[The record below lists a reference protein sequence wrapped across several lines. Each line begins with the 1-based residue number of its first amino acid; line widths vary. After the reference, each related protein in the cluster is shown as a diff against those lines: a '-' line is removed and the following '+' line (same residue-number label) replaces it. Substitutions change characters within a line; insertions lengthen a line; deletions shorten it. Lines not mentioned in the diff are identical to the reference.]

1 MSRSV
6 PEAYF
11 VDLIRIE
18 GDPKEY
24 YVLRDGQGNLFSKDN
39 YVELMQK
46 LFDFYMLEN
55 VDELIEEH
63 NKLIRLSMKM
73 ENYSANYEIEVQENE
88 EGLYK
93 IPKPNYK
100 YKKFKNDKR
109 NWSCTCDWCGK
120 KVSSKT
126 DEAYYTLNCSIF
138 NIGLEHA
145 CSEECVYLIWK
156 EGFKSWV
163 YENGY
168 QKYFEKQ

>member
-1 MSRSV
+1 
-6 PEAYF
+6 
-11 VDLIRIE
+11 
-18 GDPKEY
+18 
-24 YVLRDGQGNLFSKDN
+24 
-39 YVELMQK
+39 MQK

-55 VDELIEEH
+55 VDELVEEH

-145 CSEECVYLIWK
+145 CSRPMCLFDLERRIQELGIRKRISEILLKAIRLYDVVV
-156 EGFKSWV
+156 F
-163 YENGY
+163 
-168 QKYFEKQ
+168 